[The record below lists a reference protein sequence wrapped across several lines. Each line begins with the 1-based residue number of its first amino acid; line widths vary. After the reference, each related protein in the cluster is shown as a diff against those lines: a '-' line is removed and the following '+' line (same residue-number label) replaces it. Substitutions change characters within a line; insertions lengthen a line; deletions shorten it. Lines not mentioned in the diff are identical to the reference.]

1 MILNRRLP
9 LCKPEGDFQFWEIAD
24 PAEVAEAR
32 RLVNARNEFIGN
44 AKREADAIRKA
55 VPAAKKVSASRSRGE
70 ASFLTEDA
78 IDEAGLKAAIDATG
92 YSCLSVSSAPYE
104 KKGWFGWRG

>member
-1 MILNRRLP
+1 MRLRLQEESEERKMIQTVLKIDGMM
-9 LCKPEGDFQFWEIAD
+9 CGMC
-24 PAEVAEAR
+24 EAH
-32 RLVNARNEFIGN
+32 V
-44 AKREADAIRKA
+44 ADAIRKA

-92 YSCLSVSSAPYE
+92 YTCLSVSSAPYE
-104 KKGWFGWRG
+104 KKGWFGWR